1 MKRKDLK
8 LCMTLLYTTRDFFRE
23 TVMTHLS
30 VNLNKIGL
38 LRNSRGRD
46 YPNMVTMAE
55 RVLSLGAFG
64 LTIHPRPDQRH
75 ATYQDAHDLK
85 NLLSRY
91 PDRELNIEGF
101 PDANFLDVVL
111 EVVPDQCT
119 LVPDDPNQLTS
130 DHGWNLGRDQDALR
144 PIIAKLKDKG
154 IRVVLFMDPDPE
166 SMMLAKDIG
175 ADRVELYTEAYAN
188 AYSTESFQATL
199 EQYELTA
206 EAAIKA
212 GLKVNAGH
220 DLDLEN
226 VGALCEKGLITEVS
240 IGHALTIEALDLGWD
255 NIVTSYLNIL
265 HNEGSTES

>member
-1 MKRKDLK
+1 
-8 LCMTLLYTTRDFFRE
+8 
-23 TVMTHLS
+23 MTHLS

-46 YPNMVTMAE
+46 YPNMESMAE

-85 NLLSRY
+85 SVLSRF
-91 PDRELNIEGF
+91 PGRELNIEGF
-101 PDANFLDVVL
+101 PEENFLNVVL

-130 DHGWNLGRDQDALR
+130 DHGWNLGRDQDALK

-166 SMMLAKDIG
+166 SMVLAKDIG

-188 AYSTESFQATL
+188 AYSTESSAAVL
-199 EQYELTA
+199 EQYELA
-206 EAAIKA
+206 AKAAINV
-212 GLKVNAGH
+212 GLGVNAGH
-220 DLDLEN
+220 DLDLIN

-240 IGHALTIEALDLGWD
+240 IGHALTVEALDLGWD
-255 NIVTSYLNIL
+255 TVVKAYLDIL
-265 HNEGSTES
+265 KK